1 VDIKKS
7 IILNLR
13 WHRRIGLSVFVVMI
27 FLAITGFA
35 LNHSPGLS
43 LSKIN
48 LTNSWLLSWYG
59 VAPQKSEG
67 YAAADN
73 WVYGSGSEQLYFND
87 QALGYCPPPL
97 ASVAITEQLII
108 ALCSGSLSIL
118 TPEGLL
124 VETFNQV
131 QGLPANSTGLVTIGE
146 TVMLLGGEMAWEFDP
161 ELLNLSAIDDLSIL
175 NQATILQPDNLPNAY
190 NNNDNSGGISLE
202 TVIVD
207 LHSGRFFGDAGV
219 LFVDIVGLLI
229 CLLAFTGLWAW
240 VNHQRLRKQ

>member
-1 VDIKKS
+1 MNIKKS

-43 LSKIN
+43 LSKIK
-48 LTNSWLLSWYG
+48 LTNDWLLSWYG

-67 YAAADN
+67 YAVAEN
-73 WVYGSGSEQLYFND
+73 WVYGTGLEQLYFND

-97 ASVAITEQLII
+97 ISVTTTNQLII
-108 ALCSGSLSIL
+108 ALCSGSISIL
-118 TPEGLL
+118 TTEGLL

-131 QGLPANSTGLVTIGE
+131 QGLPANSTGLATIGQKI
-146 TVMLLGGEMAWEFDP
+146 MLLGDTMAWEFDP
-161 ELLNLSAIDDLSIL
+161 DLLNLSVVDDLSVL
-175 NQATILQPDNLPNAY
+175 KQAAILQPDNLPAAFSNG
-190 NNNDNSGGISLE
+190 DNSGGISLE
-202 TVIVD
+202 TLIVD

>member
-1 VDIKKS
+1 MDIKKS

-35 LNHSPGLS
+35 LNHSPGLN

-48 LTNSWLLSWYG
+48 LTNGWLLSWYG

-67 YAAADN
+67 YSIANN
-73 WVYGSGSEQLYFND
+73 WVYGTGTEELYFND

-97 ASVAITEQLII
+97 ASVATTDQLIV
-108 ALCSGSLSIL
+108 ALCGDSLSIL
-118 TPEGLL
+118 TPQGLL

-131 QGLPANSTGLVTIGE
+131 QGLPVNSTGLATIEQTIIVLGE
-146 TVMLLGGEMAWEFDP
+146 TGAWEFDP
-161 ELLNLSAIDDLSIL
+161 DLLNLNAVDDLSVL
-175 NQATILQPDNLPNAY
+175 SQATILQPQSLPLAFSNGDT
-190 NNNDNSGGISLE
+190 NGGISLE
-202 TVIVD
+202 TLIID

>member
-1 VDIKKS
+1 
-7 IILNLR
+7 
-13 WHRRIGLSVFVVMI
+13 
-27 FLAITGFA
+27 
-35 LNHSPGLS
+35 
-43 LSKIN
+43 
-48 LTNSWLLSWYG
+48 
-59 VAPQKSEG
+59 
-67 YAAADN
+67 
-73 WVYGSGSEQLYFND
+73 
-87 QALGYCPPPL
+87 
-97 ASVAITEQLII
+97 
-108 ALCSGSLSIL
+108 L

-131 QGLPANSTGLVTIGE
+131 QGLPANSTGLATIGE